1 MKESMNKVFL
11 SAPNSGLSQQ
21 KLFNNL
27 VHNTARCAQMFTS
40 KRPTMLESMFSLDSS
55 RDHSHIETLGKDIAL
70 MGRCLLVVFGKDWNK
85 GSVGCCI
92 ESEIVEAFGVPRVD
106 LVTGNVNR
114 PLESAGL
121 LIANPTPKKLLHAGM
136 VHNCYM
142 EIQYRSIKD
151 LSESTIIVH
160 FDPDIYGCYPSEF
173 IKSISERMLKE

>member
-21 KLFNNL
+21 KLFSNL

-40 KRPTMLESMFSLDSS
+40 KRPTMLESMLSLDSS
-55 RDHSHIETLGKDIAL
+55 RDHSHIETL
-70 MGRCLLVVFGKDWNK
+70 GKDWNK